1 MMIREA
7 MQVFWRSL
15 KDAWEE
21 LMPLALVNLVWF
33 ATWGAPFALIPS
45 SPVPWLTYTL
55 LALGLALG
63 AVSTGGLYHV
73 ADRVA
78 HGRAAHFEDWREGV
92 RLHWRQALL
101 WLLVNVAVVAAAVWN
116 IAFYGETMQ
125 GNWVWLLQGVW
136 LALALFWAMMQ
147 VYFWPMLLQL
157 EEPRLYTAWRYSAML
172 IVANPFYAFFI
183 GTSTLLVAMVSV
195 ATGVVLGLFGGTAM
209 ALLGSN
215 AVLTLLFKLGEI
227 EDSRP
232 ELT

>member
-7 MQVFWRSL
+7 LQVFWRSL
-15 KDAWEE
+15 RDAWEE
-21 LMPLALVNLVWF
+21 LLPLAMVNLAWF
-33 ATWGAPFALIPS
+33 ATWGVPFALIPS
-45 SPVPWLTYTL
+45 SPVPGLTYAL
-55 LALGLALG
+55 LVLGLALG
-63 AVSTGGLYHV
+63 AISTGGLYHV

-78 HGRAAHFEDWREGV
+78 HGKTAHFEDWREGV
-92 RLHWRQALL
+92 SLHWRRALL
-101 WLLVNVAVVAAAVWN
+101 WLLVNVAVVLLVVWN
-116 IAFYGETMQ
+116 IAFYGENLQ

-157 EEPRLYTAWRYSAML
+157 EQPRLYTAWRFAAML

-183 GTSTLLVAMVSV
+183 GTSTLLVAIVSI

-215 AVLTLLFKLGEI
+215 AVLTLLHKLGKI
-227 EDSRP
+227 ADPRP
-232 ELT
+232 EFT